1 MNTMHL
7 TSGPSHVRE
16 RGASAVEFALV
27 FPVLFLLVYAVIVYS
42 YIYVLQQ
49 SITYTAQRL
58 AEAAVAVNP
67 TPSSDYT
74 ARIQTRIQQL
84 AAQQLQWLP
93 QRNLV
98 VGENGEK
105 VVPQFQTI
113 GGSDV
118 IIIRLELP
126 LKDPDL
132 FPGFRLSDGVSM
144 PPLPARL
151 VAQATARI

>member
-1 MNTMHL
+1 MNTARQHIGMDR
-7 TSGPSHVRE
+7 SRE

-27 FPVLFLLVYAVIVYS
+27 FPVLFLLVYGVVVYS

-49 SITYTAQRL
+49 AITYTAQHL

-67 TPSSDYT
+67 TPSSSYT

-93 QRNLV
+93 QKNLV
-98 VGENGEK
+98 VGESGEK
-105 VVPQFQTI
+105 VVPQFRTI
-113 GGSDV
+113 DGSDV
-118 IIIRLELP
+118 IVIQLRLP
-126 LKDPDL
+126 LKSPDL
-132 FPGFRLSDGVSM
+132 FPSFSLPGGVSM
-144 PPLPARL
+144 PPIPAQL

>member
-1 MNTMHL
+1 MNTKRH
-7 TSGPSHVRE
+7 TSGLSRVRE

-42 YIYVLQQ
+42 YTYVLQQ
-49 SITYTAQRL
+49 AITYTAQHL

-105 VVPQFQTI
+105 VVPQFQTV

-118 IIIRLELP
+118 IVIRLTLP
-126 LKDPDL
+126 LKNPDL
-132 FPGFRLSDGVSM
+132 FPAFSLPGGVSM
-144 PPLPARL
+144 PPLPAQL

>member
-1 MNTMHL
+1 MDTMRCGGGL
-7 TSGPSHVRE
+7 SRMRA

-27 FPVLFLLVYAVIVYS
+27 FPALFLLVYAVVVYS

-49 SITYTAQRL
+49 AITYTAQHL

-67 TPSSDYT
+67 TPSSSY
-74 ARIQTRIQQL
+74 AGRIQTRIQQL

-93 QRNLV
+93 QKNLV

-105 VVPQFQTI
+105 VVPQFRTVD
-113 GGSDV
+113 GSDV
-118 IIIRLELP
+118 VVIQLTLP
-126 LKDPDL
+126 LKSPDL
-132 FPGFRLSDGVSM
+132 FPSFSLPGGVSM
-144 PPLPARL
+144 PPMPTQL